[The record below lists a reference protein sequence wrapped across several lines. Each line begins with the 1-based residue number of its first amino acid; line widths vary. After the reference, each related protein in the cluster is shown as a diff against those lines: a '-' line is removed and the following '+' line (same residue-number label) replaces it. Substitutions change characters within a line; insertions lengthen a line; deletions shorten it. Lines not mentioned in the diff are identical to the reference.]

1 MASAVGNFVSVG
13 FHTKLRGDTVARVSQ
28 LESEAE
34 RARKMDEEVK
44 GEDLM
49 FKT

>member
-1 MASAVGNFVSVG
+1 MGNIVSVRL
-13 FHTKLRGDTVARVSQ
+13 HTKLRGATVARVSQ